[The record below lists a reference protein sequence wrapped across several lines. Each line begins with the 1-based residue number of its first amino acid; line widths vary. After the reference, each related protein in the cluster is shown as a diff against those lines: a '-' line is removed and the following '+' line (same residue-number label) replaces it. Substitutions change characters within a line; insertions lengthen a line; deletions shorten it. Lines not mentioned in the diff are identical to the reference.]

1 MRRFI
6 FFGSWMGILAFL
18 ASPGPAHSAGKA
30 EYPTKAVNIVVPFP
44 PGQSPDLIARAL
56 SEGAKGV
63 FPQPFVVLNR
73 PGGAGT
79 IGIAEVVMAKAD
91 GYTVGLSPIAPLIV
105 QPQLTADLPY
115 QRPDDYRPVM
125 KIGSVPMV
133 FSVLAD
139 SPWKSIRDV
148 IDYATANPGKMRV
161 GSSGLGS
168 IPHMDLELFKEKA
181 GVDLTHVPFPGSA
194 AYIPALLG
202 GHIEAISDSLPP
214 VLDQVRAGKIRVLA
228 TFEGKRNRILPDVPT
243 FKELGFDVT
252 FGVYHSVFVPKG
264 TPDPVVKAL
273 GDALKKSMNSEPF
286 RKFVESSNYVVDYQ
300 DGAVLKKQLDADYDR
315 MGPIITKLGL
325 KK

>member
-6 FFGSWMGILAFL
+6 LFGSLSALLVLLG
-18 ASPGPAHSAGKA
+18 SPWPGNSAGKVD
-30 EYPTKAVNIVVPFP
+30 YPTKAVNIVVPFP

-56 SEGAKGV
+56 SEGAKGA
-63 FPQPFVVLNR
+63 FPQPFVVVNR

-79 IGIAEVVMAKAD
+79 LGIAEVVMARAD

-105 QPQLTADLPY
+105 QPQITSDLPY
-115 QRPDDYRPVM
+115 KRPDDYRPVM

-139 SPWKSIRDV
+139 SPWKSIKDV
-148 IDYATANPGKMRV
+148 IDFAKANPGKMRV

-181 GVDLTHVPFPGSA
+181 GIDLTHVPFPGSA

-214 VLDQVRAGKIRVLA
+214 ILDQVRAGKIRVLA
-228 TFEGKRNRILPDVPT
+228 TFEEKRNSILPDVPT

-252 FGVYHSVFVPKG
+252 LGVYHSVFVPKG

-273 GDALKKSMNSEPF
+273 ADALRKSMDSEPF
-286 RKFVESSNYVVDYQ
+286 KKFVESSNYVVDFQ
-300 DGAVLKKQLDADYDR
+300 DGAALKKQLEADYDR

>member
-1 MRRFI
+1 
-6 FFGSWMGILAFL
+6 MG
-18 ASPGPAHSAGKA
+18 SPGPGNSAGKA
-30 EYPTKAVNIVVPFP
+30 DYPTKAVNIVVPFP

-56 SEGAKGV
+56 SEGAKGA
-63 FPQPFVVLNR
+63 FPQPFVVVNR

-79 IGIAEVVMAKAD
+79 IGIAEVVMARAD

-105 QPQLTADLPY
+105 QPQITSDLPY
-115 QRPDDYRPVM
+115 KRPDDYRPVM

-139 SPWKSIRDV
+139 SPWKSIKDV
-148 IDYATANPGKMRV
+148 IDYAKANPGKMRV

-181 GVDLTHVPFPGSA
+181 GVDLTHVPVPGVGRLHPRA
-194 AYIPALLG
+194 AG
-202 GHIEAISDSLPP
+202 
-214 VLDQVRAGKIRVLA
+214 RAHRG
-228 TFEGKRNRILPDVPT
+228 D
-243 FKELGFDVT
+243 LGFAAAGARPGARGQDPGARHLRGET
-252 FGVYHSVFVPKG
+252 QPHPAGRAAPSRSSGSTSRSGSTTRYSCPKG
-264 TPDPVVKAL
+264 TPDAVVKAL
-273 GDALKKSMNSEPF
+273 GDALKKSMDTEPF

>member
-6 FFGSWMGILAFL
+6 RFGSIVALLVLLG
-18 ASPGPAHSAGKA
+18 SPGPGNSAGKA
-30 EYPTKAVNIVVPFP
+30 DYPTKAVNIVVPFP

-63 FPQPFVVLNR
+63 FPQPFVVVNR

-105 QPQLTADLPY
+105 QPQITSDLPY
-115 QRPDDYRPVM
+115 KRPDDYRPVM

-139 SPWKSIRDV
+139 SPWKSIKDV
-148 IDYATANPGKMRV
+148 IDYAKANPGKMRV

-228 TFEGKRNRILPDVPT
+228 TFEEKRNRILPDVPT

-264 TPDPVVKAL
+264 TPDSVVKAL
-273 GDALKKSMNSEPF
+273 GDALKKSMDTEPF

>member
-6 FFGSWMGILAFL
+6 RFGSIVALLVLLG
-18 ASPGPAHSAGKA
+18 SPGPGNSAGKA
-30 EYPTKAVNIVVPFP
+30 DYPTKAVNIVVPFP

-56 SEGAKGV
+56 SEGAKGA
-63 FPQPFVVLNR
+63 FPQPFVVVNR

-79 IGIAEVVMAKAD
+79 LGIAEVVMARAD

-105 QPQLTADLPY
+105 QPQITSDLPY
-115 QRPDDYRPVM
+115 KRPDDYRPVM

-139 SPWKSIRDV
+139 SPWKSIKDV
-148 IDYATANPGKMRV
+148 IDYAKANPGKMRV

-168 IPHMDLELFKEKA
+168 IPHMDLEIFKEKA
-181 GVDLTHVPFPGSA
+181 AVELTHVPFPGSA

-214 VLDQVRAGKIRVLA
+214 ILDQVRAGKVRVLA
-228 TFEGKRNRILPDVPT
+228 TFEEKRNSILPDVPT

-252 FGVYHSVFVPKG
+252 LGVYHSVFVPKG
-264 TPDPVVKAL
+264 TPDAVVQTL
-273 GDALKKSMNSEPF
+273 GEGLKKAMDTEAF

-300 DGAVLKKQLDADYDR
+300 DGAALKKQLEADYDK

>member
-6 FFGSWMGILAFL
+6 LFVSLMGVL
-18 ASPGPAHSAGKA
+18 ASLASFLPAHSAGKA
-30 EYPTKAVNIVVPFP
+30 DYPTKAVNIVVPFP

-56 SEGAKGV
+56 SEGAKGA
-63 FPQPFVVLNR
+63 FPQPLVVVNR

-105 QPQLTADLPY
+105 QPQLTSDLPY
-115 QRPDDYRPVM
+115 KRPDDYRPVM

-133 FSVLAD
+133 LSVLAD

-148 IDYATANPGKMRV
+148 IDYAKANPGKMRV

-181 GVDLTHVPFPGSA
+181 GIDLTHVPFPGSA

-228 TFEGKRNRILPDVPT
+228 TFEDRRNRILPDVPT

-252 FGVYHSVFVPKG
+252 LGVYHSVFVPKG
-264 TPDPVVKAL
+264 TPDSAVKAL
-273 GDALKKSMNSEPF
+273 ADALRKSMDSEPF
-286 RKFVESSNYVVDYQ
+286 KKFVESSNYVVDFQ
-300 DGAVLKKQLDADYDR
+300 DGAALKKQLEADYDR